1 MAVDKVLDISAY
13 KDYVL
18 GNGLLMHKV
27 SAKQAEIELHTQ
39 KRKELDTSAAL
50 AKFSALI
57 ELPQG

>member
-1 MAVDKVLDISAY
+1 MLDISAY

-27 SAKQAEIELHTQ
+27 SAKRAEIELQTQ